1 MFSSVVKRKMKTV
14 ETIINE
20 TLNSPA
26 KGDAA
31 IQAAVN
37 QLLGEDINSGDTVVS
52 TDDDSTFPYQGVEGK
67 CKGPSAKGS
76 GFFDVEYPDGTTV
89 PMQASLLIKRQ
100 K

>member
-1 MFSSVVKRKMKTV
+1 MKTID
-14 ETIINE
+14 TIISE

-31 IQAAVN
+31 IQSAVN
-37 QLLGEDINSGDTVVS
+37 QLLSEDIGSGDTVVS

-76 GFFDVEYPDGTTV
+76 GFYDVEYPDGVVV
-89 PMQASLLIKRQ
+89 PMQASLLLKRA